1 MLHAAAQYS
10 WTTGQ
15 AEQTLYE
22 KRILKII
29 VSLVFLGLLAAALNL
44 FGQ

>member
-10 WTTGQ
+10 WTTGLP
-15 AEQTLYE
+15 AQTMYE

-29 VSLVFLGLLAAALNL
+29 ISLVFLGLLASALNL
-44 FGQ
+44 FTS